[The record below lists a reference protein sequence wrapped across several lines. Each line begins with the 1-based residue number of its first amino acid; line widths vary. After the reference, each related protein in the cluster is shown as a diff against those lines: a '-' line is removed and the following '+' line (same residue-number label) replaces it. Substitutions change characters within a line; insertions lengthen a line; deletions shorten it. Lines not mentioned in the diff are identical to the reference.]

1 MTSRYQHAPGEPSTS
16 ATRSERS
23 EQLNTGSRA
32 AVLSQVDAPAVLDDV
47 CDVTVR
53 KLGQQRVCLRAALLS
68 MIFWMLQG

>member
-32 AVLSQVDAPAVLDDV
+32 AVLSQVGAPAVLDDV

-53 KLGQQRVCLRAALLS
+53 KLG
-68 MIFWMLQG
+68 